1 MLVFVA
7 ATFEMFFSNLA
18 ATLDQ
23 NQAAGALLTLLN
35 KQLSVANKKS

>member
-7 ATFEMFFSNLA
+7 ATFEMLVSYFA
-18 ATLDQ
+18 VMLDR